1 MMIAL
6 KGAMEDAIE
15 MYLLLHLLIQLSMHK
30 RVQNSLSCGGYHA
43 APQGAV
49 NGGLNDALEG
59 AP

>member
-1 MMIAL
+1 
-6 KGAMEDAIE
+6 MEDAIE
-15 MYLLLHLLIQLSMHK
+15 MYLLLHLLIQLLMHK
-30 RVQNSLSCGGYHA
+30 RVQNSLSCGGYDA